1 MKPAIVLV
9 DHGSRRDEANRSL
22 ERVAAWV
29 REHAPERTVRVAHM
43 ELAPP
48 SLADAIAACVAEGAR
63 EIVVVPYF
71 LAPGS
76 HSARDIPQLA
86 RDAAADHPGVPVRVT
101 APLGPDPALAHL
113 VLERAGS

>member
-22 ERVAAWV
+22 ERVADWV
-29 REHAPERTVRVAHM
+29 REHAPERPVHVAHM

-48 SLADAIAACVAEGAR
+48 SVADAVAACVADGAR

-76 HSARDIPQLA
+76 HSTGDIPELV
-86 RDAAADHPGVPVRVT
+86 REAAVAHPGLSVRVT
-101 APLGPDPALAHL
+101 APLGPDPALAGL
-113 VLERAGS
+113 VLQRADA